1 MERLTGIAR
10 LDTLI
15 TENLISEKEGRR
27 ISVIVRCE
35 DRSRGGMLWGQEA
48 MNVGSCLE
56 LEKSNDIDSCLK
68 TPDVM
73 QPCHPSN

>member
-15 TENLISEKEGRR
+15 TENLISEKEDRR

-35 DRSRGGMLWGQEA
+35 DRRRGGMLWGQEA

-56 LEKSNDIDSCLK
+56 LEKGNDMDSPLR
-68 TPDVM
+68 TPNVM
-73 QPCHPSN
+73 QPWHPSN